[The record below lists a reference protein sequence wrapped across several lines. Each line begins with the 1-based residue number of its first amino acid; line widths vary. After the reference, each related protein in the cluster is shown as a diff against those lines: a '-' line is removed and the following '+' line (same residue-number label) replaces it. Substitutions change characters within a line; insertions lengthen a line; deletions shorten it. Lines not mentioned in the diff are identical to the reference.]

1 MVSAATFS
9 SPLGMSW
16 AWFAPMLCLAA
27 FVVLAFFNR
36 YLPGRG
42 AWLAILAIAGGFVL
56 FFPVTA
62 DYLRT
67 GQAGQFSTPWFA
79 VNGKDV
85 SLGFVVDPLS
95 IIMLG
100 VVTTVAL
107 AVQVYSLGYMK
118 GDPRFGWYFAV
129 QSLFAAAMLGLLLAD
144 NYLLLYV
151 SWELVGLCSYL
162 LIGFWYE
169 KRSAAEAAKKAFITT
184 RIGDVGLLLGI
195 LVLYKATGTFEMHA
209 LFEAIENGAIAP
221 ATLTAAAILIF
232 LGAMGKSA
240 QFPLH
245 VWLPDAMEGPT
256 PVSALIHAATMV
268 AAGVYLV
275 ARSFPLFA
283 AAPGA
288 LTVVAVV
295 GLITV
300 LIGSTMAIVMTDVKR
315 VIAYSTVSKLG
326 FMMLTL
332 GFGGLTAAMFFL
344 MTHAFFKAL
353 LFLGAGSVIHGTG
366 GKQDVK
372 DMGGLARKMPLT
384 ATVFIIASLALVGIP
399 PLSGFWS
406 KDEAMVALAGNP
418 LIHILA
424 YLSIFLTGVYIG
436 RLCLLVFFGT
446 PRDQHVHEHAHE
458 APLSMAAPMLGLAF
472 LSIVAGFVAL
482 DAFGPALGV
491 APRFTGIGSF
501 LYDDHPEPYAFHIG
515 IAALSTLSA
524 LAGLA
529 VAWAVYGAR
538 LVSPEAVTRRLRF
551 LYDLSVNKYHM
562 DTLYQALIN
571 RVILVVAGV
580 VAVFDRAVVNDVGI
594 NGPGRAT
601 VSTGITMRFHET
613 GKLYN
618 YGLAMTIGALLLI
631 AAVVILV

>member
-1 MVSAATFS
+1 
-9 SPLGMSW
+9 
-16 AWFAPMLCLAA
+16 
-27 FVVLAFFNR
+27 
-36 YLPGRG
+36 
-42 AWLAILAIAGGFVL
+42 
-56 FFPVTA
+56 
-62 DYLRT
+62 
-67 GQAGQFSTPWFA
+67 
-79 VNGKDV
+79 
-85 SLGFVVDPLS
+85 
-95 IIMLG
+95 
-100 VVTTVAL
+100 
-107 AVQVYSLGYMK
+107 
-118 GDPRFGWYFAV
+118 
-129 QSLFAAAMLGLLLAD
+129 
-144 NYLLLYV
+144 
-151 SWELVGLCSYL
+151 
-162 LIGFWYE
+162 
-169 KRSAAEAAKKAFITT
+169 
-184 RIGDVGLLLGI
+184 GLLLGI
-195 LVLYKATGTFEMHA
+195 LVLYKATGTFEMHT
-209 LFEAIENGAIAP
+209 LFEAIEKGAIAP
-221 ATLTAAAILIF
+221 ATLTVAAILVF

-406 KDEAMVALAGNP
+406 KDEAMAVLAGNP
-418 LIHILA
+418 LIYALA
-424 YLSIFLTGVYIG
+424 LLSVFLTGVYIG

-446 PRDQHVHEHAHE
+446 PRDHHVHEHAHE
-458 APLSMAAPMLGLAF
+458 APLFMAAPMLGLAF
-472 LSIVAGFVAL
+472 LSVVAGFVAL

-491 APRFTGIGSF
+491 SRFTGIGSF
-501 LYDDHPEPYAFHIG
+501 LYAHEPEPFTFHAG

-524 LAGLA
+524 LAGLG
-529 VAWAVYGAR
+529 VAWVIYGAR
-538 LVSPEAVTRRLRF
+538 LVSPEAVTQRLRF

-580 VAVFDRAVVNDVGI
+580 VALFDRAVVNDVGV
-594 NGPGRAT
+594 NAPGRAT
-601 VSTGITMRFHET
+601 VFAGLTMRFHET

-618 YGLAMTIGALLLI
+618 YGLAMTMGALLLI